1 MSEYTF
7 QAEVS
12 KLLQLV
18 THHLYTNKE
27 IFLRE
32 LISNAS
38 DACDK
43 LRHLQLTKSDL
54 TEDHVEYKITLSP
67 AEETQTLII
76 EDNGIGMTRQELI
89 DNLGTIAKSGTA
101 QFLNKLTG
109 DAKKDTNLIG
119 QYGIGFYTCFMVASQ
134 VEVISLKA
142 GKKEAYKWTSNGTD
156 SFSVEKAD
164 LDHQGTKI
172 ILHLKEEAKE
182 YLTPLRLKTIIEKH
196 SEHIAFPILLKTKD
210 KEEALNEE
218 RALWL
223 RPKSAITQDQYTAFY
238 QHTAHAFDEPW
249 YTLHTKAE
257 GMIEYTALLFIPST
271 IPYDLFN
278 VERKNSLKLYIK
290 RVFITDDCEHL
301 LPSYLRFVKGIVDTE
316 DLPLN
321 ISRETL
327 RYDPRMSKIK
337 STLTKKILEALTK
350 KAQEEPED
358 YLKFWQN
365 FGAILK
371 EGFHEEP
378 ARQEDLLPLVR
389 VRTTLREQYISLE
402 EYIAHMKE
410 DQKEIYYLIREDTSK
425 MLKSP
430 QLEGFQHRKLN
441 VILLTDP
448 IDPFW
453 ITRVKSYKDYPFKSI
468 LEEDLAL
475 DKEESDDIHV
485 KSLIGFLEKEFQ
497 GKVKKVRVSTRLN
510 ESPACFVGS
519 GQEMN
524 PYLSGMLQNQPNA
537 SARILEI
544 NPNHSLI
551 QNLSSLVGQEDKEET
566 LKEMAW
572 LLYDQALIL
581 EGQPVADSQL
591 FTQRLTTLMNGQLDA
606 ALIVKAGAC

>member
-43 LRHLQLTKSDL
+43 LRHLQLTKANL
-54 TEDHVEYKITLSP
+54 IEGHIAYKITLSID
-67 AEETQTLII
+67 EEAQTLII

-101 QFLNKLTG
+101 QFLKKLTG
-109 DAKKDTNLIG
+109 DTKKDTNLIG
-119 QYGIGFYTCFMVASQ
+119 QYGIGFYTCFMLASH
-134 VEVISLKA
+134 VDVISLKA
-142 GKKEAYKWTSNGTD
+142 GKKEAHKWTSNGVD
-156 SFSVEKAD
+156 SFSVEKAEY
-164 LDHQGTKI
+164 DHQGTKVV
-172 ILHLKEEAKE
+172 LYLKEDEKD
-182 YLTPLRLKTIIEKH
+182 YLTPFRLKTLVEKY
-196 SEHIAFPILLKTKD
+196 SEHIAFPIVLKTKD
-210 KEEALNEE
+210 KEETLNEE

-223 RPKSAITQDQYTAFY
+223 RPKNEITQDQYKAFY
-238 QHTAHAFDEPW
+238 QHISHAFDEPW
-249 YTLHTKAE
+249 CILHTKAE
-257 GMIEYTALLFIPST
+257 GVIEYVALLFIPST

-278 VERKNSLKLYIK
+278 AERKNRLKLYIK
-290 RVFITDDCEHL
+290 RLFITDDCEHL

-337 STLTKKILEALTK
+337 ATLTKKILETLTK
-350 KAQEEPED
+350 KTQEEPED

-378 ARQEDLLPLVR
+378 AKQEDLLPLIR
-389 VRTTLREQYISLE
+389 LKTTLKEGYISLE
-402 EYIAHMKE
+402 DYLVHMKE
-410 DQKEIYYLIREDTSK
+410 DQKDIYYLIGEDTSK
-425 MLKSP
+425 MLRSP
-430 QLEGFQHRKLN
+430 QLEGFQNRRLN
-441 VILLTDP
+441 VVLLTDP
-448 IDPFW
+448 IDLFW
-453 ITRVKSYKDYPFKSI
+453 INRVKSYKDHPFKSI
-468 LEEDLAL
+468 LEENLIL
-475 DKEESDDIHV
+475 DTEESDDTHV
-485 KSLIGFLEKEFQ
+485 KSLIDFLEKEFQ

-510 ESPACFVGS
+510 ESPVCFVNS
-519 GQEMN
+519 GHEMN
-524 PYLSGMLQNQPNA
+524 PYLSSVFPNQQNT
-537 SARILEI
+537 SAQILEL
-544 NPNHSLI
+544 NPNHLLI
-551 QNLSSLVGQEDKEET
+551 QNLSNIVGQEDKEPT

-581 EGQPVADSQL
+581 EGHPVADSQL
-591 FTQRLTTLMNGQLDA
+591 FTQRLATLMNSQLEA
-606 ALIVKAGAC
+606 A

>member
-18 THHLYTNKE
+18 THHLYTNQE

-43 LRHLQLTKSDL
+43 LRHLRLTKSDL
-54 TEDHVEYKITLSP
+54 TEDNIDYKITLSID
-67 AEETQTLII
+67 EETQTLII
-76 EDNGIGMTRQELI
+76 VDNGIGMTRQELI
-89 DNLGTIAKSGTA
+89 DNLGIIAKSGTA
-101 QFLNKLTG
+101 QFLKKLTG
-109 DAKKDTNLIG
+109 DTKKDTNLIG

-134 VEVISLKA
+134 VDVISLRA
-142 GKKEAYKWTSNGTD
+142 GKKEAHKWSSNGTD
-156 SFSVEKAD
+156 SFTVEKAD
-164 LDHQGTKI
+164 LEHQGTKI
-172 ILHLKEEAKE
+172 ILHLKEDAKE
-182 YLTPLRLKTIIEKH
+182 YLTPLRLKTLIEKY
-196 SEHIAFPILLKTKD
+196 SEHIAFPIVLKTKD
-210 KEEALNEE
+210 NEEALNEE

-223 RPKSAITQDQYTAFY
+223 RSKNEITQDQYKAFY

-249 YTLHTKAE
+249 CILHTKAE
-257 GMIEYTALLFIPST
+257 GVIEYTALLFIPST
-271 IPYDLFN
+271 IPYDLFSA
-278 VERKNSLKLYIK
+278 ERKNRLKLYIK
-290 RVFITDDCEHL
+290 RVFVTDDCEHL
-301 LPSYLRFVKGIVDTE
+301 LPSYLRFIKGIVDTE

-327 RYDPRMSKIK
+327 RYDPRMAKIK
-337 STLTKKILEALTK
+337 ATLTKKILEVFTK

-378 ARQEDLLPLVR
+378 AKQEDLLPLLR
-389 VRTTLREQYISLE
+389 IKTTLREGYISLE
-402 EYIAHMKE
+402 DYIAHMKE
-410 DQKEIYYLIREDTSK
+410 DQKEIYYLIGEDTSK

-430 QLEGFQHRKLN
+430 QLEGFQNHKLN
-441 VILLTDP
+441 VVLFTDP
-448 IDPFW
+448 IDSFW
-453 ITRVKSYKDYPFKSI
+453 ITRVGSYKGHSFKSI
-468 LEEDLAL
+468 LEENLTL
-475 DKEESDDIHV
+475 DKEESDDTHV
-485 KSLIGFLEKEFQ
+485 KSLIDFLEKEFQ
-497 GKVKKVRVSTRLN
+497 GKVKKVRISTRLS
-510 ESPACFVGS
+510 ESPVCFVSS
-519 GQEMN
+519 GKEMN
-524 PYLSGMLQNQPNA
+524 PYLSSMLQNQQNP

-551 QNLSSLVGQEDKEET
+551 QNLSNMTEQEDKEQT

-572 LLYDQALIL
+572 LLYDHALIL

-591 FTQRLTTLMNGQLDA
+591 FTQRLTTLMNSRLEA
-606 ALIVKAGAC
+606 A

>member
-43 LRHLQLTKSDL
+43 LRHLQLTKPDL
-54 TEDHVEYKITLSP
+54 LEDNIDYKITISP
-67 AEETQTLII
+67 DEETQTLEI

-101 QFLNKLTG
+101 QFLKKLTG
-109 DAKKDTNLIG
+109 DDKKDTNLIG

-134 VEVISLKA
+134 VDVISLKA
-142 GKKEAYKWTSNGTD
+142 GKKEAHKWTSNGTG
-156 SFSVEKAD
+156 SFTVEKAD
-164 LDHQGTKI
+164 FDHQGTKI
-172 ILHLKEEAKE
+172 ILHLKEDAKE
-182 YLTPLRLKTIIEKH
+182 YLTPLRLKTIVEKH
-196 SEHIAFPILLKTKD
+196 SEHIAFPIILKTKE

-223 RPKSAITQDQYTAFY
+223 RPKNEISQDQYKAFY
-238 QHTAHAFDEPW
+238 QHVAHAFDEPW
-249 YTLHTKAE
+249 CILHTKAE
-257 GMIEYTALLFIPST
+257 GVIEYTALLFIPST

-278 VERKNSLKLYIK
+278 SERKNRLKLYIK

-327 RYDPRMSKIK
+327 RYDPRMAKIK
-337 STLTKKILEALTK
+337 ATLTKKILETLTK
-350 KAQEEPED
+350 KAKEEPKD
-358 YLKFWQN
+358 HLKFWQN

-371 EGFHEEP
+371 EGFHEDP
-378 ARQEDLLPLVR
+378 AKQEDILPLVR
-389 VRTTLREQYISLE
+389 VRTTLREGYISLDD
-402 EYIAHMKE
+402 YLAHMKE
-410 DQKEIYYLIREDTSK
+410 DQKEIYYLMGQDISK

-430 QLEGFQHRKLN
+430 QLEGFQNQKLN
-441 VILLTDP
+441 VIFFTDP

-453 ITRVKSYKDYPFKSI
+453 ITRIGSYKGHSFKSI
-468 LEEDLAL
+468 LEENLTL
-475 DKEESDDIHV
+475 DKGESDDTHV
-485 KSLIGFLEKEFQ
+485 KSLIDFLEKEFQ

-510 ESPACFVGS
+510 ESPVCFVNS

-524 PYLSGMLQNQPNA
+524 PYLLNMLQNQPNA

-544 NPNHSLI
+544 NPNHLLI
-551 QNLSSLVGQEDKEET
+551 QNLSNIVGQEDKEQT

-591 FTQRLTTLMNGQLDA
+591 FTQRLTTLMNSQLEA
-606 ALIVKAGAC
+606 A

>member
-54 TEDHVEYKITLSP
+54 TDDNVEYKITLSIDEG
-67 AEETQTLII
+67 AQALII
-76 EDNGIGMTRQELI
+76 EDNGIGMTRQELV

-101 QFLNKLTG
+101 QFLKKLTG
-109 DAKKDTNLIG
+109 DTKKDTNLIG

-134 VEVISLKA
+134 VEVISLKV
-142 GKKEAYKWTSNGTD
+142 GKKEAHKWISNGTD
-156 SFSVEKAD
+156 SFTVEKAD
-164 LDHQGTKI
+164 LEHQGTKI
-172 ILHLKEEAKE
+172 ILHLKEEEKE
-182 YLTPLRLKTIIEKH
+182 YLTPLRLKTLVEKY
-196 SEHIAFPILLKTKD
+196 SEHIAFPIVLKTKD

-223 RPKSAITQDQYTAFY
+223 RPKSEITQDQYKAFY

-249 YTLHTKAE
+249 CTLHTKAE
-257 GMIEYTALLFIPST
+257 GVIEYTALLFIPSAV
-271 IPYDLFN
+271 PYDLFN
-278 VERKNSLKLYIK
+278 AERKNRLKLYIK

-327 RYDPRMSKIK
+327 RYDPRMAKMK
-337 STLTKKILEALTK
+337 NTLTKKILDTLTK

-378 ARQEDLLPLVR
+378 AKQEDLLPLVR
-389 VRTTLREQYISLE
+389 VKTTLREGYISLE
-402 EYIAHMKE
+402 DYLAHMQE
-410 DQKEIYYLIREDTSK
+410 DQKDIYYLIGEDTSK

-430 QLEGFQHRKLN
+430 QLEGFQNRKLN
-441 VILLTDP
+441 VVLLTDS

-453 ITRVKSYKDYPFKSI
+453 ITRIEAYKGHSFKSI
-468 LEEDLAL
+468 LGEDLKL
-475 DKEESDDIHV
+475 NKEESDDTHV
-485 KSLIGFLEKEFQ
+485 KSLIDFLEKEYQ

-510 ESPACFVGS
+510 ESPVCFVSS
-519 GQEMN
+519 GPELN
-524 PYLSGMLQNQPNA
+524 PYLLNMLKSQANA
-537 SARILEI
+537 LARILEI
-544 NPNHSLI
+544 NPNHLLI
-551 QNLSSLVGQEDKEET
+551 QNLSNIVGKEDKEQM

-591 FTQRLTTLMNGQLDA
+591 FTQRLALLMNNQLEA
-606 ALIVKAGAC
+606 A